1 MVRTIATVLAGAAL
15 FIAGVVTG
23 TANDSRMAFAGL
35 GLLVIAILLVL
46 IVRDRVVKAAPRK
59 NSIVSDTKDSARA
72 VYEMA
77 TALGETL
84 DYQRVMQVALDL
96 GFLGLKDMPSISQT
110 SLVGMVMLF
119 HNDELRVVSSR
130 GLTRQDAFVK
140 LRGNSG
146 ILGMAL
152 SRAEPMLTEDVKQDP
167 ELSYFVGLQPAR
179 SVLIIPLR
187 ATYQSFGVLVFAS
200 LYQDAFDR
208 EHVEMLAAIATQ
220 ATMALQ
226 NAMLYENLRREKE
239 RLVEVEEEARKK
251 LARDLH
257 DGPTQTISA
266 VVMRVGIVMRNLTES
281 RGSRQQ
287 SVDELVKI
295 EDLARRATK
304 EMRHM
309 LFTLRPLVLESQG
322 LTAALNQLS
331 AKMKEMHGTNVIVE
345 THPEAEALLAEQQQ
359 GMLFYIMEEAANNA
373 RKYSQ
378 APKIT
383 LRLFKENQYAVAEVE
398 DNGVGFDVNAVMSRY
413 DERGSLGMIN
423 MKERAQAIGGQLTI
437 DSRIGYGTRITVVLV
452 GRGHTGQLNNPATVS
467 NNGRNGTGGG
477 SNPNTGRGNGGGGAR
492 ASSMRRPNPNTAPS
506 HAQIQ

>member
-1 MVRTIATVLAGAAL
+1 MVRTIAIVFAGAAL

-23 TANDSRMAFAGL
+23 TANDTRMAFAGL
-35 GLLVIAILLVL
+35 GLVVIAILLF
-46 IVRDRVVKAAPRK
+46 IIMRNRVAKTAPRHK
-59 NSIVSDTKDSARA
+59 NSIVSETKDSARA

-84 DYQRVMQVALDL
+84 DYQHVLQVALDL
-96 GFLGLKDMPSISQT
+96 GFLGLKDVSSPAVGT
-110 SLVGMVMLF
+110 DSLVGMVMLF

-140 LRGNSG
+140 LHGNSG

-152 SRAEPMLTEDVKQDP
+152 NRAEPMLIDDAKQDP
-167 ELSYFVGLQPAR
+167 ELSYLVGLQPAR
-179 SVLIIPLR
+179 SVLVIPLR

-208 EHVEMLAAIATQ
+208 EHIEMLLAIATQ

-226 NAMLYENLRREKE
+226 NAMLYENLKREKE

-266 VVMRVGIVMRNLTES
+266 MVMRVGIVMRNLTENK
-281 RGSRQQ
+281 GTRQQ
-287 SVDELVKI
+287 SAEELAKV
-295 EDLARRATK
+295 EELARRATK

-331 AKMKEMHGTNVIVE
+331 VKMKDTHGTTVIVE
-345 THPEAEALLAEQQQ
+345 TQPEAEVLLSEQQQ

-383 LRLFKENQYAVAEVE
+383 LRLFRENQYAVAEVE

-423 MKERAQAIGGQLTI
+423 MRERAQAIGGQLTI

-452 GRGHTGQLNNPATVS
+452 GKAHSGMLHTPTNTNGSGNNT
-467 NNGRNGTGGG
+467 
-477 SNPNTGRGNGGGGAR
+477 PNAGRGNGNGSNSR
-492 ASSMRRPNPNTAPS
+492 VSSLRRPNPNTAPS

>member
-1 MVRTIATVLAGAAL
+1 MVRNIAIVLAGAAL

-35 GLLVIAILLVL
+35 GLLVIAILLFI

-59 NSIVSDTKDSARA
+59 NSIVSDTRDSARA

-96 GFLGLKDMPSISQT
+96 GFLGLKDMPSISQS

-179 SVLIIPLR
+179 SALIIPLR

-200 LYQDAFDR
+200 SYQDAFDR
-208 EHVEMLAAIATQ
+208 EHIEMLAAIATQ

-226 NAMLYENLRREKE
+226 NAMLYENLKREKE

-266 VVMRVGIVMRNLTES
+266 VVMRVGIVMRNLTENK
-281 RGSRQQ
+281 GTRQQ
-287 SVDELVKI
+287 SVDELTKI

-331 AKMKEMHGTNVIVE
+331 SKMKEMHGTNVIVE
-345 THPEAEALLAEQQQ
+345 TQPDAEALLAEQQQ

-398 DNGVGFDVNAVMSRY
+398 DNGVGFDVNAVLSRY

-423 MKERAQAIGGQLTI
+423 MKERAQAIGGQLSI

-452 GRGHTGQLNNPATVS
+452 GKSQTGLLNSPTVS
-467 NNGRNGTGGG
+467 NNGRNGTGS
-477 SNPNTGRGNGGGGAR
+477 SNPNAGRGNGGGGAR
-492 ASSMRRPNPNTAPS
+492 ASSMRRQNPNTAPS
-506 HAQIQ
+506 HVQIP

>member
-1 MVRTIATVLAGAAL
+1 MVRTIAIVFAGAA
-15 FIAGVVTG
+15 FFVAGVVTG
-23 TANDSRMAFAGL
+23 TANDTRMAVAGL
-35 GLLVIAILLVL
+35 GLVVIATLLVI
-46 IVRDRVVKAAPRK
+46 IVRDRVVKAVPRTA
-59 NSIVSDTKDSARA
+59 SIVSETKTSARA

-96 GFLGLKDMPSISQT
+96 GFLGLKDVTSTSQD

-119 HNDELRVVSSR
+119 RNEELRVVSSR

-140 LRGNSG
+140 LHANSG
-146 ILGMAL
+146 VLAL
-152 SRAEPMLTEDVKQDP
+152 ALNRAEPMLTDDARNDP

-179 SVLIIPLR
+179 SVLVIPLR
-187 ATYQSFGVLVFAS
+187 AEYQTYGMLVYAS
-200 LYQDAFDR
+200 LYPDAFDR
-208 EHVEMLAAIATQ
+208 EHIEMLAAIATQ

-266 VVMRVGIVMRNLTES
+266 VVMRVGIVMRNLTENK
-281 RGSRQQ
+281 GTAKQ
-287 SVDELVKI
+287 SAEELAKV
-295 EDLARRATK
+295 EELARRATK

-331 AKMKEMHGTNVIVE
+331 VKMKDTHGTNVIVE
-345 THPEAEALLAEQQQ
+345 TQPDAEAMISESQQ

-398 DNGVGFDVNAVMSRY
+398 DNGVGFDVSAVMNKY

-423 MKERAQAIGGQLTI
+423 MRERAQAIGGKLSI
-437 DSRIGYGTRITVVLV
+437 DSRIGYGTRITVVMV
-452 GRGHTGQLNNPATVS
+452 GKGRTGALNPAVVNGNAP
-467 NNGRNGTGGG
+467 NNTN
-477 SNPNTGRGNGGGGAR
+477 GNGGGSPR
-492 ASSMRRPNPNTAPS
+492 PSTMRRPNPSTAPS
-506 HAQIQ
+506 HMQIR